1 MYLGTDVIA
10 DWDLGFA
17 LARKATH
24 FFLADP
30 WIPIHF
36 IGEKMVS
43 QLMST
48 CESDTGLRNEDMD
61 SFKVLALLSKNW
73 LRVLWYTL

>member
-1 MYLGTDVIA
+1 MYLGTDAIT
-10 DWDLGFA
+10 DRDLGFA
-17 LARKATH
+17 LAHKATH

-36 IGEKMVS
+36 IGKKMVS

-73 LRVLWYTL
+73 LRVL